1 MNEDQLE
8 LVTDIVRAYVSNN
21 SVRPADLPQL
31 IADVSASLAA
41 LVAPPAEPAE
51 ERQPAV
57 NPKKSVFPDHI
68 ISLENGKRFKSLKRH
83 LSTLGMT
90 PDEYRAKWSLPRDYP
105 MVAADYASRRSE
117 LAKQIGLGRKP
128 KAAEEGIA
136 APVEAAAPA
145 EDKETAA
152 KPRRARAKKAAE
164 A

>member
-1 MNEDQLE
+1 MNDNQLE
-8 LVTDIVRAYVSNN
+8 FVTDIVTAYVSNN

-41 LVAPPAEPAE
+41 LSAPAAPPVE

-57 NPKKSVFPDHI
+57 NPKKSVFPDYI
-68 ISLENGKRFKSLKRH
+68 VSLENGKRFKSLKRH

-90 PDEYRAKWSLPRDYP
+90 PDEYRAKWGLARDYP

-128 KAAEEGIA
+128 KSADEGAPAADE
-136 APVEAAAPA
+136 VAPA
-145 EDKETAA
+145 EEAEAPVKA
-152 KPRRARAKKAAE
+152 KRTRAKKSEAA
-164 A
+164 

>member
-31 IADVSASLAA
+31 IADVSAALAA
-41 LVAPPAEPAE
+41 LTAPAAAPVE

-90 PDEYRAKWSLPRDYP
+90 PDEYRSKWGLARDYP

-128 KAAEEGIA
+128 KE
-136 APVEAAAPA
+136 PQVDAAPA
-145 EDKETAA
+145 EAAIPADKAEAA
-152 KPRRARAKKAAE
+152 KPRRARAKKTAE